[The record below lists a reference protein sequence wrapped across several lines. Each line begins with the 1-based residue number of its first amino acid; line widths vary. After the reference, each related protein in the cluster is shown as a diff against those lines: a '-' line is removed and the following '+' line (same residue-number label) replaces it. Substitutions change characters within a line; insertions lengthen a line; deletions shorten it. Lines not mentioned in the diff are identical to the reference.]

1 LILFADLTGAVDDT
15 IVEATFREL
24 LLAGAINSVAAIGRE
39 GGFVVVIRYGSSE
52 RLLASMRGGAR
63 VFPNLTTLATF
74 LRKLGATVF
83 TVDTDGYVTGRV
95 RKARPDRAAAL
106 RKTRTTPRQAS
117 LIEENK

>member
-1 LILFADLTGAVDDT
+1 MDDT

-24 LLAGAINSVAAIGRE
+24 LLAGSINSVAAVGKE
-39 GGFVVVIRYGSSE
+39 GGFVVVICYGTSE
-52 RLLASMRGGAR
+52 RLLASTRGGAR

-83 TVDTDGYVTGRV
+83 TVDTNGYVSGRV